1 MRNRVRH
8 LAGSTQ
14 TQRNGRSNYIDN
26 ANALQHTLVQNEWE
40 QKKIGLITTIAV
52 LLTVAAVFST
62 QVRIAPFARDPGNDR
77 EVALRAAASLG
88 ERPMLTAQEVVSV
101 SHVRKLWD
109 VGHVTIPGMLTPKVV
124 SLLSPSIESTGM
136 AIVNECARCDSPNDI
151 TDHICRGCDR
161 TRETSMVEKSF
172 HKARNLHRVSDVCA
186 AVANSRYLHTIAAKL
201 LNVSRVQLYHDAL
214 FIKESGDKESGWHQ
228 DSAAT
233 PLDTVKIVTIWIA
246 LNNIAASAGPLIFA
260 EGSHRSTENSST
272 MSLRQVPLR
281 ERVAR
286 MQHYTDEDIARSYK
300 ITSTRDLAAG
310 DATAHVGWT
319 LHRAPPN
326 TAHASRKAYAVTYFA
341 DGAKVHADLIA
352 STRMHKQ
359 PARGIS
365 FAAGDG
371 VGVTVQLLGD
381 DISTWVPWMMAGML
395 TPGQPLNVSAAA
407 EDALPV

>member
-260 EGSHRSTENSST
+260 EGSHRRFFAHSCFLSSLFAEVLSCRRQSVIFHGSQKKIRISIFGALCKPMNKDIYLDLTMAAWCQTEKPW
-272 MSLRQVPLR
+272 RCAHR
-281 ERVAR
+281 ERLPLSRGFCCAR
-286 MQHYTDEDIARSYK
+286 FQMYRNFIYHVRRKRS
-300 ITSTRDLAAG
+300 
-310 DATAHVGWT
+310 
-319 LHRAPPN
+319 N
-326 TAHASRKAYAVTYFA
+326 
-341 DGAKVHADLIA
+341 
-352 STRMHKQ
+352 
-359 PARGIS
+359 
-365 FAAGDG
+365 
-371 VGVTVQLLGD
+371 
-381 DISTWVPWMMAGML
+381 
-395 TPGQPLNVSAAA
+395 
-407 EDALPV
+407 